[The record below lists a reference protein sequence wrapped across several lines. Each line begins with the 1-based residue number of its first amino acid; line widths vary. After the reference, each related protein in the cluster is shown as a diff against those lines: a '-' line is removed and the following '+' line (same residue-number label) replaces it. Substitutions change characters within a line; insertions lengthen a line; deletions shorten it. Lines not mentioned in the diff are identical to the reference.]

1 MASNTPRGRQ
11 WLRRGLNVVAVTAG
25 VLGGLYMLAQTALS
39 KFNEMQEH
47 LLRDRIA
54 RENLRRRFLQ
64 NQEDCNFTIMALL
77 PTLSAQIFQK
87 MDVDA
92 TRQELKQVIESS
104 KQAAKRSLDPAPS
117 TSDSASG
124 APPTMSTVQEKRS
137 DSENESSQR
146 DSAPGSSPNEE
157 PITKSEKQ
165 TESQDAITTRPKH
178 NRRSSTSSSVSE
190 TSETSHAAQ
199 GPERLYEAAPPPIST
214 HARLPSAASVDH
226 SELQTNDNNSSKPLP
241 TPQGPTEEDFKQKK
255 IKLWNEIKLQSFTRT
270 FTTLYTLVF
279 ISLQT
284 HIQLNMIGR
293 RAYLIALESQASR
306 EAHLPLNSK
315 QEEEDHH
322 HIALDDGSGK
332 SFNPLSIQQLEESP
346 NDLLDQDTEKKFLT
360 SSYWFL
366 HKGWNTVAERVQAAV
381 EAEIA
386 DMPLR
391 TILTFEHFQG
401 ILHRIRDRLESSTVP
416 TSKKEL
422 PGFLSRLGLRNVLFP
437 ELEQDE
443 RAMLIDAGAA
453 SSSAPASEIVTPQLR
468 TLLDE
473 TKDYI
478 DSPDFQRVFRVSCDR
493 VFGLLTQNLG
503 PSFGAQSL
511 PQDLL
516 HGTPDTMQLTSVS
529 QADKPLEL
537 ARILPLI
544 VLQAQV
550 AFNTSPNEYVESITE
565 SRELRALSV
574 LTYTAWSNEIAP

>member
-39 KFNEMQEH
+39 KFNEMQEQ

-77 PTLSAQIFQK
+77 PTLSVQIFQK
-87 MDVDA
+87 IDVDS

-104 KQAAKRSLDPAPS
+104 KQAGKRSLESVSD
-117 TSDSASG
+117 TSDSLSG
-124 APPTMSTVQEKRS
+124 ASPAIATGQEKRS
-137 DSENESSQR
+137 ESAKEPSQR
-146 DSAPGSSPNEE
+146 DSAPGSSLQE
-157 PITKSEKQ
+157 PITKTEKH
-165 TESQDAITTRPKH
+165 TEPQDATETKH
-178 NRRSSTSSSVSE
+178 EHKRRSSTSSSVPE
-190 TSETSHAAQ
+190 TSETPHAAQ
-199 GPERLYEAAPPPIST
+199 GPDRLYEAAPPPIST

-226 SELQTNDNNSSKPLP
+226 SELQTNDNQISKPAP
-241 TPQGPTEEDFKQKK
+241 TLQGPTEEDFKQKK

-284 HIQLNMIGR
+284 HIQLNVIGR

-306 EAHLPLNSK
+306 EAHQPLNNK
-315 QEEEDHH
+315 QEEEEDHH

-332 SFNPLSIQQLEESP
+332 SFNPLAVQQLDESP

-381 EAEIA
+381 EAEVA

-401 ILHRIRDRLESSTVP
+401 ILDRIRDRLESSTEP

-422 PGFLSRLGLRNVLFP
+422 PGFLSRLGLRNVLLP
-437 ELEQDE
+437 ELQQDE
-443 RAMLIDAGAA
+443 RAMLIDAGAV
-453 SSSAPASEIVTPQLR
+453 SSSAPTSEIVTPQLR
-468 TLLDE
+468 FLLDE

-493 VFGLLTQNLG
+493 VFGLLTQHLA
-503 PSFGAQSL
+503 PSFGAQTLS
-511 PQDLL
+511 QDLL
-516 HGTPDTMQLTSVS
+516 HGTPDMMQLSSMSHV
-529 QADKPLEL
+529 DKPLEL

-544 VLQAQV
+544 ALQAQV
-550 AFNTSPNEYVESITE
+550 AFNTSPNEYVEAITE